1 MLISQNIHK
10 INIYNIIFGEK
21 TLNTIMENSDF
32 CSIYYSNDIITMNN
46 LTLYFTLNNITIEP
60 YFNKYKCKMNNNT
73 NYDIKEKL
81 INIESHILHKYNNI
95 KQKTFKLKEQINNN
109 NLKLFYNKPIKNTKY
124 SSINVIIKISGIW
137 ESKTEIGLIYK
148 FILV

>member
-1 MLISQNIHK
+1 M
-10 INIYNIIFGEK
+10 
-21 TLNTIMENSDF
+21 
-32 CSIYYSNDIITMNN
+32 
-46 LTLYFTLNNITIEP
+46 
-60 YFNKYKCKMNNNT
+60 YKNT
-73 NYDIKEKL
+73 NESIKERL
-81 INIESHILHKYNNI
+81 INIETQILHKYNNI

-109 NLKLFYNKPIKNTKY
+109 NLKLFSNKPIKNTQY